1 MGYGGG
7 SGGGGGG
14 QRQIRILEG
23 NNPPVYYASYQQR
36 PKGFLSNE
44 EKKNLAIA
52 TAALTICF
60 SMVMFRWH
68 FGPLSEIPEQMA
80 GFLFVLVISFIVTF
94 TGFALHEMAH
104 KFVAQRYGCW
114 AEFRYSTQGLLFAL
128 VLAIVVGVLFA
139 APGAVYIVGA
149 IDKRQNGIISIAG
162 PLTNVAVT
170 LAMIPMYIW
179 GGDWLSTIAYWVI
192 FFNMLLALFNMIPI
206 MPLDGAKVLKWNVPL
221 YVVSLA
227 AMGGLLYFTRIVLP
241 EL

>member
-1 MGYGGG
+1 MMGY
-7 SGGGGGG
+7 GGGGGG

-23 NNPPVYYASYQQR
+23 SNPPVYYASFQQR
-36 PKGFLSNE
+36 PKGLLSDE
-44 EKKNLAIA
+44 EKKNLSIA

-60 SMVMFRWH
+60 TMVMFRWNI
-68 FGPLSEIPEQMA
+68 GAISEIPNHMA
-80 GFLFVLVISFIVTF
+80 DFLFILILSFIVTF

-104 KFVAQRYGCW
+104 KFVAQKYGCW

-128 VLAIVVGVLFA
+128 VLAIAVGVLFA

-170 LAMIPMYIW
+170 LAMIPMYLW
-179 GGDWLSTIAYWVI
+179 GGDWLSIIAYWVI
-192 FFNMLLALFNMIPI
+192 FFNVLLALFNMIPI
-206 MPLDGAKVLKWNVPL
+206 MPLDGAKVLKWNIPL
-221 YVVSLA
+221 YVVSLV

>member
-1 MGYGGG
+1 
-7 SGGGGGG
+7 
-14 QRQIRILEG
+14 
-23 NNPPVYYASYQQR
+23 
-36 PKGFLSNE
+36 
-44 EKKNLAIA
+44 
-52 TAALTICF
+52 
-60 SMVMFRWH
+60 MVMFRWNY
-68 FGPLSEIPEQMA
+68 PLSEIPNHM
-80 GFLFVLVISFIVTF
+80 GDFIFILILSFIVTF

-104 KFVAQRYGCW
+104 KFVAQKYGCW
-114 AEFRYSTQGLLFAL
+114 AEFRHSTQGLMFAL
-128 VLAIVVGVLFA
+128 VLAVGLGVLFA

-162 PLTNVAVT
+162 PLTNVGVT
-170 LAMIPMYIW
+170 LAMIPVYLW
-179 GGDWLSTIAYWVI
+179 GGGLFSAIAYWVI